1 MALQEAA
8 EHLRALQA
16 EQATFTEQ
24 RDRKK
29 SSKQEDVIYHQWA
42 TFKVDNEL
50 YGVDVIQVKEVL
62 RYSEIT
68 PVPGAD
74 SYILG
79 IINLRGNVVTVID
92 TRRLFG
98 LMSNEPDDDT
108 RVIVVEYNENEVV
121 GLVVDNVDEVINIPQ
136 KSVDRA
142 PNLAGDESTKKFV
155 QGVCYHQGILTILLD
170 LPKMLQSVTPV
181 DASSSDDLF

>member
-1 MALQEAA
+1 MAMQEAA

-16 EQATFTEQ
+16 EQAMFNDQ
-24 RDRKK
+24 RERKK
-29 SSKQEDVIYHQWA
+29 TGKQEDVVYHQWA

-68 PVPGAD
+68 PVPGAS

-92 TRRLFG
+92 TRSLFG
-98 LMSNEPDDDT
+98 LMPHEADDDT
-108 RVIVVEYNENEVV
+108 RIIVVEYNENEVV

-142 PNLAGDESTKKFV
+142 PSVAGDESTKRFV
-155 QGVCYHQGILTILLD
+155 QGVCYHHSNLIILLD
-170 LPKMLQSVTPV
+170 LPKMLQSITPA
-181 DASSSDDLF
+181 DPAGDDLF